1 MTELRDRVAVVTGGT
16 RGIGL
21 ATATALAEAGAVV
34 VLTGRSETTAK
45 ERAAEVAAATGARVV
60 GMGLDVTDGRATATA
75 VRGATRE
82 LGRLDVVV
90 ANAGV
95 LADAVL
101 GMIGEDHVRSLL
113 DTNVVGTLNTVQ
125 AAARVMTRARAG
137 SIVLLGS
144 IVGERGSV
152 GQSVYAASKAAIGG
166 LTRSAAKEL
175 GRHGIR
181 VNAVAPGVVDTD
193 LVRSQSEETLRHAR
207 ESSPFGRLGRPEEVA
222 TVIRFLAG
230 DGSSFVTGQVIGV
243 DGGLVL

>member
-1 MTELRDRVAVVTGGT
+1 MTELRDRVAVITGGT

-21 ATATALAEAGAVV
+21 ATATALAEAGAAV

-45 ERAAEVAAATGARVV
+45 ERAAEVAAATDSRVI

-75 VRGATRE
+75 IRGAARE
-82 LGRLDVVV
+82 LGRLDIVV

-101 GMIGEDHVRSLL
+101 GMISEDHVRSLL
-113 DTNVVGTLNTVQ
+113 DTNVVGALNTVQ
-125 AAARVMTRARAG
+125 AAARVMTRAHGG

-152 GQSVYAASKAAIGG
+152 GQSAYAASKAAIGG

-222 TVIRFLAG
+222 TVIRFLAC
-230 DGSSFVTGQVIGV
+230 DDASFVTGQVIGV